1 MDSETVIGLAAIIS
15 AGFTISIGSLAPA
28 LGQGRAVAQALA
40 SIAQQPDEAN
50 TISRTL
56 FVGLAMIESTAIY
69 CFVVAMILIFLN
81 PFWNHV
87 IGAGG

>member
-1 MDSETVIGLAAIIS
+1 MDSVTAIGLAAIIS
-15 AGFTISIGSLAPA
+15 AGFTISIGSLGPA

-81 PFWNHV
+81 PFWTYV
-87 IGAGG
+87 IAAGG